1 MKDIVINTIL
11 DSMNGDTAYLT
22 DMWEKCV
29 DEKRKRYP
37 RNKFSSVLEK
47 MQQLGYLKKQGYKTE
62 ITFTKIEF
70 LDTADH
76 VGFINDVIFTNES
89 LITKSLKKLDSKKIF
104 IEISKDLNSQK
115 LNKLI
120 LKDYDLLLKG
130 ITNMLELS
138 SSLLLTIENTEN
150 IELKKELKLCFK
162 QIKEFLDESNETLMK
177 FRGSNERIVLQ
188 RILNNKIPKPGCLKI

>member
-1 MKDIVINTIL
+1 MKDISINSIL
-11 DSMNGDTAYLT
+11 DSMNGETAYLT

-37 RNKFSSVLEK
+37 RNKFSLVLKK
-47 MQQLGYLKKQGYKTE
+47 MEELGYLKKQGYKTE

-70 LDTADH
+70 IDTADH

-89 LITKSLKKLDSKKIF
+89 LINKSLKKLDSKKIF

-120 LKDYDLLLKG
+120 LKDYDIFIKG

>member
-1 MKDIVINTIL
+1 MKDISINSIL
-11 DSMNGDTAYLT
+11 DSMNGETAYLT

-37 RNKFSSVLEK
+37 RNKFSLVLKK
-47 MQQLGYLKKQGYKTE
+47 MEELGYLKKQGYKTE

-70 LDTADH
+70 IDTADH
-76 VGFINDVIFTNES
+76 VGFINDIIFTNES
-89 LITKSLKKLDSKKIF
+89 LINKSLKKLDSKKIF

-120 LKDYDLLLKG
+120 LKDYDLFIKG
-130 ITNMLELS
+130 VTNMLELS
-138 SSLLLTIENTEN
+138 SSLLLTVENTEN

-162 QIKEFLDESNETLMK
+162 QIKQFLDESNETLMK

>member
-1 MKDIVINTIL
+1 MKDISINSIL
-11 DSMNGDTAYLT
+11 DSMNGETAYLT

-37 RNKFSSVLEK
+37 RNKFSLVLKK
-47 MQQLGYLKKQGYKTE
+47 MEELGYLKKQGYKTE

-70 LDTADH
+70 IDTADH
-76 VGFINDVIFTNES
+76 VGFINDFIFTNES

-120 LKDYDLLLKG
+120 LKDYDLFIKG
-130 ITNMLELS
+130 VTNMLELS

-150 IELKKELKLCFK
+150 IDLKKELKLCFK

>member
-1 MKDIVINTIL
+1 MKDISINSIL
-11 DSMNGDTAYLT
+11 DSMNGETAYLT

-37 RNKFSSVLEK
+37 RNKFSLVLKK
-47 MQQLGYLKKQGYKTE
+47 MEELGYLKKQGYKTE

-70 LDTADH
+70 IDTADH

-138 SSLLLTIENTEN
+138 SSLLLTIENTES
-150 IELKKELKLCFK
+150 IELKKELKFCFK
-162 QIKEFLDESNETLMK
+162 QIKEFLDESNEILMK

-188 RILNNKIPKPGCLKI
+188 RILNNRIPKPGCIKI

>member
-1 MKDIVINTIL
+1 MKDIAINTIL
-11 DSMNGDTAYLT
+11 DSMNGDIAYLT
-22 DMWEKCV
+22 DMWENCT

-37 RNKFSSVLEK
+37 RNKFSLVLEK

-70 LDTADH
+70 IDTADH
-76 VGFINDVIFTNES
+76 VGFINDIIFTNES
-89 LITKSLKKLDSKKIF
+89 LINKSLKKLDSKKIF

-120 LKDYDLLLKG
+120 LKDYDLFIKG
-130 ITNMLELS
+130 VTNMLELS

-188 RILNNKIPKPGCLKI
+188 RILNNKIPKSGCLKI